1 MLGDEPIEDILNP
14 QESRRR
20 RPDNR
25 DRSDRQQFRLRGI
38 RFLLTYPQ
46 CPHEASVG
54 LEAQLSSLGSERY
67 LVCKEL
73 HSDGGQHLHAYVEF
87 HSPQYFTRPDC
98 FDFTHNGIAHHGSY
112 EAARSSRR
120 AAAYVAKDGDLVS
133 RGFTPAEIEQLRQH
147 HRPPTDFASLGKRL
161 LSGEAI
167 EELFREQPQ
176 LIWLK
181 DLNKVRLIASS
192 VRHYDPLL
200 KDALLRN
207 LEFYNTG
214 VQWSFDP
221 ARPCRA
227 PENGQYF
234 PFIWGPPNCGKST
247 LLKSANAKPYK
258 FYHTPGT
265 VSNWVGFDSNLCD
278 CIVFDDASKE
288 TLLAVGYSVLN
299 ALCDGDPVQLN
310 CKGGAALCHKRLPV
324 IIITNYSPSV
334 LFPSDNPLACAS
346 ASRFRFYY
354 VTPTHPSMCYHPD
367 SLPKVEVFDNIGQI
381 PTHILDENGPTIS
394 N

>member
-1 MLGDEPIEDILNP
+1 MLGDEPIEDIINP

-25 DRSDRQQFRLRGI
+25 RGDRHAFRLRGL

-87 HSPQYFTRPDC
+87 HSPQYFTRSDC
-98 FDFTHNGIAHHGSY
+98 FDFTHNGAPHHGSY
-112 EAARSSRR
+112 EAARSARR
-120 AAAYVAKDGDLVS
+120 AAAYVAKDGNVVS
-133 RGFTPAEIEQLRQH
+133 RGFTPAEIDQLRQS

-176 LIWLK
+176 LIWFK
-181 DLNKVRLIASS
+181 DMNKVRLIASS

-200 KDALLRN
+200 KDSLLRSIA
-207 LEFYNTG
+207 FYDTNVT
-214 VQWSFDP
+214 WSFDP

-227 PENGQYF
+227 PDNGQYF

-334 LFPSDNPLACAS
+334 LFPTDNPLACAS

-354 VTPTHPSMCYHPD
+354 VTPTHPSHKYHPD

-381 PTHILDENGPTIS
+381 PTHILDENGPTI
-394 N
+394 